1 MERAS
6 KDPIVQVR
14 SLPLAEA
21 PRPGAAGLALDL
33 APGEVLLLA
42 GAAGSGKSR
51 LLKLLLGLT
60 VPPAGSVRLFGADP
74 AAAGRA
80 FPLGRTA
87 WLPAD
92 PFDGERR
99 RLGRIAREDAA
110 LSPGFSVEAWE
121 RFASLL
127 DVAPAE
133 RADRLSRDEA
143 RRAALALALATAPEL
158 LLVDEP
164 HGGGAPF
171 LEELRRLAPSPAPA
185 VILATASPAEALP
198 FVSRLLVL
206 REGRAL
212 LAIPTAELAQRV
224 RRLTFTLD
232 GDDASP
238 LDDWFSLSTKIR
250 GRDFELIVD
259 DFDEERWEAFAAR
272 EEVSEA
278 RHAEVSFADLWDELN
293 RPRRAP
299 GDADLPPKVRRV
311 S

>member
-1 MERAS
+1 MESAS
-6 KDPIVQVR
+6 NEPVVR
-14 SLPLAEA
+14 VRGIPPAGP
-21 PRPGAAGLALDL
+21 PRPGAGGLAFDL
-33 APGEVLLLA
+33 AAGEVLLLA
-42 GAAGSGKSR
+42 GGTGSGKST
-51 LLKLLLGLT
+51 LLRMLLGLV
-60 VPPAGSVRLFGADP
+60 VPRSGSVRLFGADP

-80 FPLGRTA
+80 IPLGRTA
-87 WLPAD
+87 WIPAD

-110 LSPGFSVEAWE
+110 LSPGFAVDAWE

-127 DVAPAE
+127 DVPPAE
-133 RADRLSRDEA
+133 RADRLPRDAA
-143 RRAALALALATAPEL
+143 RRAALALALATGPEL

-164 HGGGAPF
+164 DGGGRRF
-171 LEELRRLAPSPAPA
+171 LEELRRLPLDPPPA
-185 VILATASPAEALP
+185 VILATASPADAVPLA
-198 FVSRLLVL
+198 SRLVAL
-206 REGRAL
+206 RDGRLL
-212 LAIPTAELAQRV
+212 LAMPTAELSRRV
-224 RRLTFTLD
+224 RRLSFTLD

-250 GRDFELIVD
+250 GRDFELVVD
-259 DFDEERWEAFAAR
+259 DFDEERWETFVAR

-278 RHAEVSFADLWDELN
+278 RHAEVPFDELWDELN